1 MSVNENLKEYDELK
15 KKHIE
20 KSNNKWKINR
30 PFYQIEYI
38 IKHTQIKKDQTKLS
52 HNEGA
57 I

>member
-30 PFYQIEYI
+30 PFYQMEYI
-38 IKHTQIKKDQTKLS
+38 IKHYRRNEWSSGSIKKML
-52 HNEGA
+52 
-57 I
+57 